1 MLRHISLCAVQ
12 TVPPYFVDEVLS
24 DDFSQ
29 SCVQL
34 LAVFVQHHGVGVPV
48 QLLEAQAT
56 VVLPLDLLNG
66 VLEEVP
72 DVVDVLFVHGHL
84 REKVSRRKTKRT

>member
-1 MLRHISLCAVQ
+1 MLC
-12 TVPPYFVDEVLS
+12 

-29 SCVQL
+29 SRVEL

-48 QLLEAQAT
+48 QLLEAQAA

-72 DVVDVLFVHGHL
+72 DVVDVLLIHGHL
-84 REKVSRRKTKRT
+84 RGEQEKDEKNMHTLVGEAHN